1 MDEPR
6 ITPGAFR
13 RRLALAF
20 VLTLGLLT
28 AALHTVGY
36 IVIRGSLVQD
46 AFERALPQAEF
57 VSDLA
62 AERLATNP
70 GDDDI
75 EGLIEW
81 LEGRRLFAAVL
92 VVDGEEHRSSPDV
105 GLPDVPEELLVAPDQ
120 GDSEDELPHAR
131 TAADE
136 TNFLVFRSELSED
149 VDMFLFYAQRRV
161 WENVTEVRRVLTV
174 SWFIV
179 VVVAGLI
186 ASLFARRVLHPVAR
200 AGAAARSL
208 AEGLLDTRLPVETS
222 DEFGAWAQSFNRM
235 ADALQAKIVALRD
248 ARDRE
253 RRFTADVSHEL
264 KTPLTALTGAAS
276 ILASH
281 IDELPPDAR
290 RPAEL
295 LVSDVRRLTELVE
308 DLMEV
313 SRLDAGQE
321 SVGTEEFDP
330 TAQARSLVEAR
341 GWSSKVAVLGE
352 NGRVVSDPRRYERI
366 VSNLIENAIE
376 HGGEPVEVELTTTG
390 EHLTMLVRDRGP
402 GIPPEHLPRIFDR
415 FYKADPARS
424 TSGSGLG
431 LAIARENARLMGGDI
446 EVTSGADGSAFRV
459 TLRSAPGGS
468 NGGAAEA

>member
-1 MDEPR
+1 MAEPR

-28 AALHTVGY
+28 AALHTAGY
-36 IVIRGSLVQD
+36 LLIRGSLVQD
-46 AFERALPQAEF
+46 AFERTLPQAEF

-62 AERLATNP
+62 VERLAADP
-70 GDDDI
+70 GDENI
-75 EGLIEW
+75 ENLIEW
-81 LEGRRLFAAVL
+81 LEGQTVFAAVL
-92 VVDGEEHRSSPDV
+92 VVDGEEHRSSPV
-105 GLPDVPEELLVAPDQ
+105 LGLPDVPKDLLAAPDQ
-120 GDSEDELPHAR
+120 EDPEDELPNAR
-131 TAADE
+131 TAVGG
-136 TNFLVFRSELSED
+136 TNFLVFRSEVRED
-149 VDMFLFYAQRRV
+149 VDLFLFYAQRRV
-161 WENVTEVRRVLTV
+161 WENVAEVRRVLTV
-174 SWFIV
+174 SWIVV

-235 ADALQAKIVALRD
+235 AAALQAKIVALRD

-276 ILASH
+276 MLAAH
-281 IDELPPDAR
+281 IDEMPPDAR

-295 LVSDVRRLTELVE
+295 LVSDVSRLTELVE

-321 SVGTEEFDP
+321 SVGIEEFDP
-330 TAQARSLVEAR
+330 TAQVRSLVEAR

-352 NGRVVSDPRRYERI
+352 NGRVVTDPRRYERI
-366 VSNLIENAIE
+366 VANLIENAIE
-376 HGGEPVEVELTTTG
+376 HGGEPVEVELAAAGG
-390 EHLTMLVRDRGP
+390 ELTMSVRDRGP
-402 GIPPEHLPRIFDR
+402 GIPSEHLPRIFDR

-431 LAIARENARLMGGDI
+431 LAIARENARLLGGDI
-446 EVTSGADGSAFRV
+446 EVTSGAEGSSFRV
-459 TLRSAPGGS
+459 TLRSGAPGGE
-468 NGGAAEA
+468 GTGAG